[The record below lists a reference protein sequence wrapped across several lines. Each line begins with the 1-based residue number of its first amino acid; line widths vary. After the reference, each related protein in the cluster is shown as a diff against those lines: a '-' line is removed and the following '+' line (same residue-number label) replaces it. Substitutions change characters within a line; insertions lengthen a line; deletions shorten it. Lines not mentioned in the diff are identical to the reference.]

1 MFDCQCG
8 CGGCV
13 CHSGEG
19 KRCGC
24 LTVSVGV
31 VGVCAIVMKGSGVDG
46 CLTRPDRPC
55 GCLQRLFGNVRA
67 CLYTRFSL

>member
-8 CGGCV
+8 CGGCL

-24 LTVSVGV
+24 LIVSVGV
-31 VGVCAIVMKGSGVDG
+31 VGVCAIVVKGSGVDG
-46 CLTRPDRPC
+46 CLDCQC
-55 GCLQRLFGNVRA
+55 GCGGCVCAIVVKGRGVDV
-67 CLYTRFSL
+67 